1 MDSPECRGV
10 LPYALLI
17 KKEVIITKN
26 WKLFKIF
33 FKIGAF
39 TIGGG
44 YAMLHLIEYELVEKE
59 KLLDYDTFH
68 DGLALSQT
76 SPGPIAVNI
85 SIFLGYRLGGY
96 ASALLCAFATILP
109 AFLIISLLTGFLLE
123 YAENPYLVKFF
134 QGIRPAVGAM
144 ITFSLINLLR
154 KSKKNYL
161 SIITMIISFILLTF
175 LSISPITIIIALIVF
190 SIISSLVKK

>member
-1 MDSPECRGV
+1 
-10 LPYALLI
+10 
-17 KKEVIITKN
+17 
-26 WKLFKIF
+26 
-33 FKIGAF
+33 
-39 TIGGG
+39 
-44 YAMLHLIEYELVEKE
+44 MLHLIEYELVEKE

-96 ASALLCAFATILP
+96 ATALLCAFATILP

-123 YAENPYLVKFF
+123 YADNSYLVKFF

-154 KSKKNYL
+154 KGKKSYL
-161 SIITMIISFILLTF
+161 SILTMIISFVLLTF
-175 LSISPITIIIALIVF
+175 VSISPITIIISLIII
-190 SIISSLVKK
+190 SIISRLVKK

>member
-1 MDSPECRGV
+1 
-10 LPYALLI
+10 
-17 KKEVIITKN
+17 
-26 WKLFKIF
+26 
-33 FKIGAF
+33 
-39 TIGGG
+39 
-44 YAMLHLIEYELVEKE
+44 MLHLIEYELVEKE
-59 KLLDYDTFH
+59 KLLDYDTFQ

-96 ASALLCAFATILP
+96 STALICAISTILP

-123 YAENPYLVKFF
+123 YADNSYLIKFF

-154 KSKKNYL
+154 KGKKNYL
-161 SIITMIISFILLTF
+161 SILTMITSFVLLTF
-175 LSISPITIIIALIVF
+175 VSISPITIIISLIII
-190 SIISSLVKK
+190 SIISRLVKK

>member
-1 MDSPECRGV
+1 
-10 LPYALLI
+10 
-17 KKEVIITKN
+17 
-26 WKLFKIF
+26 
-33 FKIGAF
+33 
-39 TIGGG
+39 
-44 YAMLHLIEYELVEKE
+44 MLHLIEYELVEKE
-59 KLLDYDTFH
+59 KLLDYDTYH

-96 ASALLCAFATILP
+96 FTALICAIATILP
-109 AFLIISLLTGFLLE
+109 AFLIISLLTGFILE
-123 YAENPYLVKFF
+123 YADNPYLIKFF

-144 ITFSLINLLR
+144 ITFSLINLLG

-161 SIITMIISFILLTF
+161 TIMTMLISFILLTF
-175 LSISPITIIIALIVF
+175 ISISPITIIISLIII